1 MSKISNTDLLQD
13 NGISAL
19 SFSKNGMYCAVGTKK
34 NTSVYL
40 F

>member
-1 MSKISNTDLLQD
+1 MQKVKNIDLLHY

-19 SFSKNGMYCAVGTKK
+19 SFSKNGVYCAVGTKK
-34 NTSVYL
+34 NLTVYV